1 MQKKMAVSLL
11 VAALFTSPLF
21 AQEKGKHDSEEHHKQ
36 WASELDADG
45 DGKISKEEYL
55 KAAEE
60 RFNKMDKGGD
70 GFIDAED
77 QQSMKEKMKERMEKM
92 HEKMKEGAAQLRE
105 GADKAVDKFKEE
117 SPSSSSPQA
126 E

>member
-1 MQKKMAVSLL
+1 MQQKMVVTSLL
-11 VAALFTSPLF
+11 VALLSTPLF
-21 AQEKGKHDSEEHHKQ
+21 AQENGKTNKEHHYKE
-36 WASELDADG
+36 WASELDTNG

-70 GFIDAED
+70 GFIDEKD

-92 HEKMKEGAAQLRE
+92 REKMKEGAN
-105 GADKAVDKFKEE
+105 KAVDNLKEE
-117 SPSSSSPQA
+117 APSSSSPQT